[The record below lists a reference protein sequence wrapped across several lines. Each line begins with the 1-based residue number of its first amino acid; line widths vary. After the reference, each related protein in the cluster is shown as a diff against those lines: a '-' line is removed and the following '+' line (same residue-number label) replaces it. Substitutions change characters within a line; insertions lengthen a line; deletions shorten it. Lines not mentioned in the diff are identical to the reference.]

1 MGMLRSHFVVLEHK
15 PSAAFLAKLKW
26 GYQLWRESRTGLF
39 YLTQPCKP
47 LGRRPKFH
55 DFLDWNGRAD
65 IDVSFLKTHLEKPPN
80 GVNLRRL
87 EVNFDLVE
95 AVAYLSKQLDQ
106 PVLAAEDTDDE
117 YAMAVMVADGA
128 VQYLRIRTTYSE
140 PRIEDGI
147 EEWPRVDVTYSREGG
162 FGLDQDPTSEFC
174 GVAQTAIR
182 DLFGIADLNLY
193 NYTDTKPTREQVKAR
208 DDPPKSITGYLDS
221 YGVFKRIS
229 HAEPQL
235 SWKERAK
242 IAARFVVLLPLYP
255 FIAAGILGSLVF
267 FDKWVDRRLDKDG
280 DLPFWFV
287 IPLGAAILAIPILI
301 LVWIARAVFEIAF
314 SGG

>member
-1 MGMLRSHFVVLEHK
+1 MGMFRSHFVVLEQE
-15 PSAAFLAKLKW
+15 PSAATLAKLKW

-39 YLTQPCKP
+39 YLTEPSKP
-47 LGRRPKFH
+47 LGRRPKFY

-65 IDVSFLKTHLEKPPN
+65 VDVSFLRHHLESPPK
-80 GVNLRRL
+80 GVNLRKL

-117 YAMAVMVADGA
+117 YAMAVMVADGV
-128 VQYLRIRTTYSE
+128 VQYLRIRTALSD
-140 PRIEDGI
+140 PSLDDGI
-147 EEWPRVDVTYSREGG
+147 EEWPRVDVTYSREAG
-162 FGLDQDPTSEFC
+162 FGLDHDPTSEFC

-193 NYTDTKPTREQVKAR
+193 NYTDDKPTREQVKAR
-208 DDPPKSITGYLDS
+208 DNPPKSITGYLDS
-221 YGVFKRIS
+221 YGVFRRIG
-229 HAEPQL
+229 HAEAQL
-235 SWKERAK
+235 SWKDKAK
-242 IAARFVVLLPLYP
+242 TAARFVVLMPLYP

-267 FDKWVDRRLDKDG
+267 FNKWVDRRLDQDG

-287 IPLGAAILAIPILI
+287 IPLGAAILAIPIVI
-301 LVWIARAVFEIAF
+301 LVSIISAVFEVAF
-314 SGG
+314 TGR